1 MKIQTIGSE
10 EDPVFQDIRNIFLK
24 AIHQLQVDA
33 TIDEVIRLEEIQQ
46 YPVSIYPAVVIN
58 EQLICEEHTITLEMA
73 KKCILDNLKK
83 SDKKQ

>member
-1 MKIQTIGSE
+1 MKIQTIGPE
-10 EDPVFQDIRNIFLK
+10 EDPVFQDIRDIFLK